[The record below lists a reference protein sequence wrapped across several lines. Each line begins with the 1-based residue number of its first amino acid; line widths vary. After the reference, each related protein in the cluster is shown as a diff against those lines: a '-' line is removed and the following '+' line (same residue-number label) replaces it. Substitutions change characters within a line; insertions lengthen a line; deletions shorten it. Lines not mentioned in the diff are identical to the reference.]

1 MHVTIISRSGLK
13 YIDEK
18 IQEFIR
24 FLSYIW
30 NMSKNLDE
38 SGLKSIFSEYDL
50 FFIDIWGVVHN
61 GIKLHENAVK
71 VLNELSTNE
80 KKFILLTNAP
90 RPNLTVINTLK
101 KMGLNDFSDTVF
113 TSGEASKRYLLENFN
128 NKKFFHIGPPRD
140 FDLFKTFEDNK
151 VLNIDD
157 SDYLLCSGL
166 FEEHEDDLGYYK
178 NLLSKHI
185 TKKMICTNPDL
196 IVDRGDKR
204 EYCAGSIAKSFEEI
218 NGEVIYFGK
227 PYPPVYEIAA
237 DVNNKKIL
245 CIGDNLNTDIKGA
258 NIQNFD
264 SLLITGGIHRQEILK
279 LSIDNVLKNYETKIN
294 YFQKELKWWKS

>member
-1 MHVTIISRSGLK
+1 MHVTIISRSALK
-13 YIDEK
+13 YISEK

-61 GIKLHENAVK
+61 GIKLYENAIK
-71 VLNELSTNE
+71 ALGELSQNE

-101 KMGLNDFSDTVF
+101 KMGLNNFSETVF
-113 TSGEASKRYLLENFN
+113 TSGEASKRYLLQNFN
-128 NKKFFHIGPPRD
+128 NKKFFHLGPPRD
-140 FDLFKTFEDNK
+140 FDLFKTFENNK

-166 FEEHEDDLGYYK
+166 FEEHEDDLDYYK
-178 NLLSKHI
+178 TFLSKHT

-237 DVNNKKIL
+237 DINNKKIL
-245 CIGDNLNTDIKGA
+245 CIGDNLNTDIRGA

-264 SLLITGGIHRQEILK
+264 SLLITGGIHRQEISK
-279 LSIDNVLKNYETKIN
+279 LSIENVLKDYDANIN
-294 YFQKELKWWKS
+294 YFQKELKWWIN